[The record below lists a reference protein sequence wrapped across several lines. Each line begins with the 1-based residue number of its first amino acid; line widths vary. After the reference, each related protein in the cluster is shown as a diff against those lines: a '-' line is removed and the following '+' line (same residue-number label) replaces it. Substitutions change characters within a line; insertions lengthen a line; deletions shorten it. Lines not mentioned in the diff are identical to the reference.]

1 MAFLVPDRIRVENGI
16 EVKEKFIPW
25 GAKWNKDYGRH
36 KKGDKFKAD
45 RLLSGGTGKAQSLSV
60 HNTPDIS
67 EAAGTND
74 AEQYTRATWPNQ
86 NMGDVRVHYFVDETD
101 CWQNLREDEVG
112 YHAGDSSNPN
122 GGNETSIAVE
132 VIMTSR
138 RTADDIAAE
147 ARAVKLIASIM
158 HRHGLGIDKL
168 YTHNHWMGRPDKIV
182 YNASKNCPLY
192 ILPHWKEFKAAVEK
206 ELNRLNQLTAV
217 PVPEADAKPVEY
229 FAVQLGP
236 YLTEE
241 RAKQTVALLAAM
253 NILTWTFEDA
263 GGTVVQVGAFQDFE
277 EAADIVERLF
287 KNGFRAAMLQ
297 VKVPKVSAPAPAEE
311 EKPKTYTVKKG
322 DTLDEIA
329 KMFGFTWADLQAEN
343 KLTRPN
349 LIYPGQVL
357 KIPNAIPEAPKAT
370 YVVYTVVAGDTLD
383 RIAQKYGTTWQAIA
397 DLNGIKN
404 PNLIYP
410 GQVLRIKVK

>member
-1 MAFLVPDRIRVENGI
+1 MAFLVPDKIRVENGI
-16 EVKEKFIPW
+16 EVKEKIIPW
-25 GAKWNKDYGRH
+25 GAKWNRDYGRH
-36 KKGDKFKAD
+36 KKGSKFKAD
-45 RLLSGGTGKAQSLSV
+45 RLLSGGTGKAQSVTV
-60 HNTPDIS
+60 HNTTDIK

-86 NMGDVRVHYFVDETD
+86 NMGDVRVHYFTDETD

-122 GGNETSIAVE
+122 GGNETSISVE
-132 VIMTSR
+132 VIMSSR
-138 RTADDIAAE
+138 RTADDIATE

-206 ELNRLNQLTAV
+206 ELNRLNQLAAGSA
-217 PVPEADAKPVEY
+217 EQEEKAVEY

-236 YLTEE
+236 YSTAE
-241 RAKQTVALLAAM
+241 RAKQTVSLLAVM
-253 NILTWTFEDA
+253 NIQTWTFEDA
-263 GGTVVQVGAFQDFE
+263 GGTVVQVGAFQEFE

-287 KNGFRAAMLQ
+287 KNGFRAALIQ

-370 YVVYTVVAGDTLD
+370 YVAHTVVAGDTLGK
-383 RIAQKYGTTWQAIA
+383 IAQKYGSTWQAIA
-397 DLNGIKN
+397 ELNGIKN

-410 GQVLRIKVK
+410 GQALRIKVK